1 MNNKIY
7 IVKRMREKVNCIL
20 LDRSL
25 IGFEFGKNIVKRIDP
40 IDRSVST
47 KINDYSA
54 YHLLYV
60 IYLNA

>member
-1 MNNKIY
+1 
-7 IVKRMREKVNCIL
+7 MRKKVNCIL